1 MVRVTVLVVLAAI
14 SGGCS
19 STQMAMGM
27 FATGE
32 IIEGASGSG
41 KCKTETELFNKRA
54 FNAATIKNVAVVVAP
69 LHQFSYDLGF
79 AEAPSLTS
87 DLQQNLQRDVRDWL
101 DLADID
107 SSMPYA
113 HWVQKNTPGQKYCPL
128 NYEIHYPAANTYAVL
143 EIEPVFLGFLHPA
156 TNKDRNE
163 KGIGPEVILIYQL
176 KSSKG
181 GKVLVRSYVFFST
194 FTHYMSDEIPGS
206 KVVGPRS
213 LRFDNAQTASSQ
225 PEEMMKS
232 IRYALKAVAREVVL
246 VISENNRNVQ
256 GTAVELLSSNSDSS
270 SY

>member
-1 MVRVTVLVVLAAI
+1 MSRVTVLVFLAAI

-19 STQMAMGM
+19 STQMAMGI

-32 IIEGASGSG
+32 IIEGARGSG

-54 FNAATIKNVAVVVAP
+54 LNAATIKNVAVLVAP
-69 LHQFSYDLGF
+69 LHQYSYDLGF
-79 AEAPSLTS
+79 AEAPLLTF
-87 DLQQNLQRDVRDWL
+87 DLQQNLQGDVRDWF

-107 SSMPYA
+107 SILPDA
-113 HWVQKNTPGQKYCPL
+113 DWVQKNTTGPKYCPL
-128 NYEIHYPAANTYAVL
+128 NYEIRHEAMNTDAVL

-163 KGIGPEVILIYQL
+163 KGIGPEVILLYQL
-176 KSSKG
+176 KSSKDG
-181 GKVLVRSYVFFST
+181 RVLIRSYVFFST
-194 FTHYMSDEIPGS
+194 FTHYMSDKIPGS

-225 PEEMMKS
+225 PEKMMKS